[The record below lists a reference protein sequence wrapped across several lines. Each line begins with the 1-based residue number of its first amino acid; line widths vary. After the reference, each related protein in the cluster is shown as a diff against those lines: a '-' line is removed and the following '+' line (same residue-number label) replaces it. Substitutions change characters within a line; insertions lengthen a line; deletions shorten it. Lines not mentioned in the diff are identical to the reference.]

1 MKPQDMSR
9 LILSFLVCISCAL
22 PWRMAAA
29 HAVVVSAQPAARSV
43 MPAGE
48 VAVDLEFNS
57 RIDATRSRLAVVD
70 GKNVSTT
77 LAIAEDAPA
86 NRIQSRTPTLTPGQ
100 YLLEW
105 YVLSTDGH
113 ITRGRLKFEVAATE

>member
-1 MKPQDMSR
+1 MHR
-9 LILSFLVCISCAL
+9 LILGFLVCVCCAL

-57 RIDATRSRLAVVD
+57 RIDATRSRLAVID
-70 GKNVSTT
+70 GENRSTT

-86 NRIQSRTPTLTPGQ
+86 NRIQSRTPALIPGK

-113 ITRGRLKFEVAATE
+113 ITRGRLKFEVATTE

>member
-1 MKPQDMSR
+1 MLR
-9 LILSFLVCISCAL
+9 LILLCVLCACVML
-22 PWRMAAA
+22 PPRMAAA
-29 HAVVVSAQPAARSV
+29 HAVVVSAEPAARSV

-48 VAVDLEFNS
+48 VAIDLEFNS
-57 RIDATRSRLAVVD
+57 RIDATRSRLAVMD
-70 GKNVSTT
+70 GENRSTT

-86 NRIQSRTPTLTPGQ
+86 NRLQSRTPALTPGK

-113 ITRGRLKFEVAATE
+113 ITRGRLKFEVAATD